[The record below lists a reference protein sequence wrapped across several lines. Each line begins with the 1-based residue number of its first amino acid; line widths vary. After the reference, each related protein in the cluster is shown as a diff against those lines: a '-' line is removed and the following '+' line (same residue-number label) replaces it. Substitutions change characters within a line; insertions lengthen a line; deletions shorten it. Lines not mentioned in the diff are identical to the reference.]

1 MILSWM
7 EIHVG
12 NKKLKKK
19 ISSGGGT
26 IFAWFSDDLAG
37 LIVSKK

>member
-7 EIHVG
+7 EIDVG

-19 ISSGGGT
+19 SSGGGT
-26 IFAWFSDDLAG
+26 TFAWFSDDLAG
-37 LIVSKK
+37 IIVSKK